1 MDDTLRKMIGQADDD
16 YLIGL
21 CNKGTVKRA
30 YKDLAQEEPSVTWK
44 GEGAEVTL
52 KEETCLIRLP
62 LGESTCSCP
71 SRSICRHIVT
81 AVLWLKQ
88 ETGKEITDAGTA
100 EPEAPAVRCEASE
113 QKAVEEPEGEGSSG
127 QPGTGPVSEDP
138 AAEEPAEPKLLEEI
152 LQIPVERLKRA
163 CRGKR
168 YLQFLARL
176 RAGDLPSMEESSIVT
191 VTLPWEK
198 AVVKLLE
205 PFAYSTCT
213 CHSRELCVHK
223 AQAVLAYQLAKGRIT
238 LQDLDGLKE
247 AENEWDVKLVQKVCE
262 GICGDVEH
270 QVCTGLSR
278 QSPEISESLERL
290 AVISHRA
297 ELPSLE
303 TRLREASSEYRQY
316 FERSAAFRTEA
327 LLQKLLGIHELARKL
342 RDAGSQEQI
351 RAIAGTFRDIYEPV
365 GQLRL
370 LGMGGRTFSSKTGY
384 EGEIYYF
391 LEPEQKRIYTWTDAR
406 PVFYEGIRRRPP
418 GGGNAMAPWGLNC
431 SREQLQSLE
440 FDLADARAASGGRLS
455 VSRDS
460 KGEAVGERSLLN
472 PAVRE
477 WIFWDYEALLEEH
490 FGGRDAGQE
499 LLNRA
504 SGRREKLVLAGAV
517 RWDETCFDTVE
528 QRFSW
533 NLYDVNGCR
542 LSVALKYT
550 KEEKLTI
557 QLLERL
563 ERRLKKRSRKAIVFF
578 GSVYLNEEGRLCLYP
593 IEFFIKEAEEIAG
606 QEGWTAWYRTAEGS
620 AEQPADRDLPSAE
633 ILFAME
639 HYRKEA
645 VRQLSDLFVSGLYS
659 AREDLTGRLSV
670 LAEDGERMGLHHAGS
685 MWKRICRELEDRRHQ
700 MEFSPEPV
708 IRAAGELHAYF
719 RACQEKLAYDTA
731 RRNMRQIVQEEEKN
745 NRM

>member
-1 MDDTLRKMIGQADDD
+1 MDDTLKKMIGQTDDD

-30 YKDLAQEEPSVTWK
+30 YKDLPQEEPSVTWK
-44 GEGAEVTL
+44 EEGAEVAL

-81 AVLWLKQ
+81 AILWLKQ
-88 ETGKEITDAGTA
+88 DFGKEEPEIQGEGKA
-100 EPEAPAVRCEASE
+100 EPEAGAGHEGGGSE
-113 QKAVEEPEGEGSSG
+113 VPSGGPEK
-127 QPGTGPVSEDP
+127 
-138 AAEEPAEPKLLEEI
+138 EPKVLEEI

-163 CRGKR
+163 CRGKHFQ
-168 YLQFLARL
+168 QFLAHL
-176 RAGDLPSMEESSIVT
+176 RAGDQPSMEESSIVT
-191 VTLPWEK
+191 VAIPWEK

-205 PFAYSTCT
+205 PFDCSTCT
-213 CHSRELCVHK
+213 CHSRELCAHK
-223 AQAVLAYQLAKGRIT
+223 AQAVLAYQIAKGRVR
-238 LQDLDGLKE
+238 LQELEELKE
-247 AENEWDVKLVQKVCE
+247 AERLWDVELVRKVCE
-262 GICGDVEH
+262 SVCGEAAH
-270 QVCTGLSR
+270 QICTGLSR
-278 QSPEISESLERL
+278 QSPEVSESLERL

-303 TRLREASSEYRQY
+303 TRLREAASEYRQY
-316 FERSAAFRTEA
+316 FERSAAFRTET
-327 LLQKLLGIHELARKL
+327 LLWRLLGIHELAEKL
-342 RDAGSQEQI
+342 RDTDSQEQI
-351 RAIAGTFRDIYEPV
+351 RALAGTFRDTYEPV

-391 LEPEQKRIYTWTDAR
+391 LEPEQKRFYTWTDAR

-440 FDLADARAASGGRLS
+440 FELMDAKAASGGRLS
-455 VSRDS
+455 VSKESR
-460 KGEAVGERSLLN
+460 GEAVGERSLLN
-472 PAVRE
+472 PAVKE
-477 WIFWDYEALLEEH
+477 QIFWDYEALLEEH
-490 FGGRDAGQE
+490 FGIRSPKQG
-499 LLNRA
+499 LMNRA
-504 SGRREKLVLAGAV
+504 FGRREKLALAGAV

-533 NLYDVNGCR
+533 NLYDRKGCR
-542 LSVALKYT
+542 LSIALKYT

-563 ERRLKKRSRKAIVFF
+563 EQRLKKRSRKAVVFF
-578 GSVYLNEEGRLCLYP
+578 GSVYLDEEGRLCLYP

-606 QEGWTAWYRTAEGS
+606 QEGLLAGQDSGFGDIVEERTGGRPSPGS
-620 AEQPADRDLPSAE
+620 ALPSAE
-633 ILFAME
+633 VLSAME
-639 HYRKEA
+639 RYRREA

-659 AREDLTGRLSV
+659 VREDLVSRLPV
-670 LAEDGERMGLHHAGS
+670 LAEDGEHMGLHYAGS
-685 MWKRICRELEDRRHQ
+685 MWKQICRELEDRRHQ

-708 IRAAGELHAYF
+708 IRAAEELYAYF
-719 RACQEKLAYDTA
+719 QACREKLAYDTA
-731 RRNMRQIVQEEEKN
+731 RRNMGQNASSEPSGLPEESEG
-745 NRM
+745 